1 MRIKISALLFL
12 ASLVGG
18 AVAPLF
24 AQSLADVA
32 RREEERRKAVRT
44 PAKVITNT
52 DLKPVLPPESAPPP
66 ASPASTTT
74 ATTATTPDAAAAP
87 GGAAATGAAPAAG
100 AAGATG
106 AAPVKD
112 QAYWSG
118 RLQGLQTQ
126 LARDQVFADA
136 IQVKISALATDFVNR
151 DNPVE
156 RAAIETER
164 NKSLAELDRLRKAI
178 TDGQKSIADLQE
190 EARQAGV
197 PPGWL
202 R

>member
-66 ASPASTTT
+66 ASPADSWR
-74 ATTATTPDAAAAP
+74 
-87 GGAAATGAAPAAG
+87 GAAAGSP
-100 AAGATG
+100 
-106 AAPVKD
+106 
-112 QAYWSG
+112 
-118 RLQGLQTQ
+118 
-126 LARDQVFADA
+126 
-136 IQVKISALATDFVNR
+136 
-151 DNPVE
+151 
-156 RAAIETER
+156 
-164 NKSLAELDRLRKAI
+164 
-178 TDGQKSIADLQE
+178 
-190 EARQAGV
+190 
-197 PPGWL
+197 
-202 R
+202 